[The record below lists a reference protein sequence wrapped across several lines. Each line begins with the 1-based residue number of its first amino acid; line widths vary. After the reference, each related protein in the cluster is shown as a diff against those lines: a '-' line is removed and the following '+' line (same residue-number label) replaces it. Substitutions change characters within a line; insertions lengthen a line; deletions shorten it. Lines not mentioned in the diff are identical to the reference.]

1 MQIQKNNYIQFTGV
15 GVIGKVKSKDLN
27 KLVSFISD
35 PENQQKISILEKS
48 YSSDVFLNTTA
59 SVITLKH
66 KEFGYLTKF
75 GMDRVSVSNF
85 VKHFDNVLEHCTKA
99 IDSAELKNLNIRSG
113 LILLFFKIKEHEITP
128 CSFI

>member
-99 IDSAELKNLNIRSG
+99 IDSAELKKLEHKKWIESV
-113 LILLFFKIKEHEITP
+113 ILQNKRA
-128 CSFI
+128 

>member
-75 GMDRVSVSNF
+75 GIR
-85 VKHFDNVLEHCTKA
+85 A
-99 IDSAELKNLNIRSG
+99 ISEYNGFGTLY
-113 LILLFFKIKEHEITP
+113 
-128 CSFI
+128 